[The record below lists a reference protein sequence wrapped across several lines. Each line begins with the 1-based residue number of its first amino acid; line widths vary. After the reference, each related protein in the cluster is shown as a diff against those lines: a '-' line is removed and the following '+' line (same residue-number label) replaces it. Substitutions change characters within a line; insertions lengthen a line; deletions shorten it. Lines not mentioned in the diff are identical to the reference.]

1 MDVTIKTPIRWLLGY
16 ITGRFEQ
23 TNEHFFKL
31 SEELIKSGKLKPRI
45 KLDNAHEGFSSGVA
59 KIDSNGV
66 MTYNECFLC
75 YLWCMCYYGLV

>member
-66 MTYNECFLC
+66 MMLHKYIGSS
-75 YLWCMCYYGLV
+75 YLGLAVISEA